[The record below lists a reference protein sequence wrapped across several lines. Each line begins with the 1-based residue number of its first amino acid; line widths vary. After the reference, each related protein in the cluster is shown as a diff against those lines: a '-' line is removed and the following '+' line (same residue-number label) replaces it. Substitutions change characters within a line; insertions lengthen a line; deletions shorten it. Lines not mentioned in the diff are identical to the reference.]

1 MLHAHRYRT
10 RPHVNHGET
19 GQRAA
24 RIPFEALNDDNVI
37 PPLPPDWLGIEPGVD
52 YCYCQQPNMGCCH
65 RASGALRICYPDVQF
80 VGDGAVIVHDCGWG
94 IYGPSMT
101 SIKCAPSRS
110 TACVA
115 SKHGAAMT
123 ALQTSLSTADPA
135 TLDARELF
143 SQLPPTRVGETD
155 RRYMDEVLDAGFG
168 NWESADMLARFETA
182 YTKKFGVACAISH
195 NSGSGTM
202 LSCLLAAGVGPG
214 DEVIVPTFTMPA
226 SAHATVQ
233 CGAVPVFV
241 DCDPRT
247 FNLDVADVQRKITE
261 FTKAIIPV
269 CLFGLPVDFDPLMTL
284 AKKHGLVVIEDDAQC
299 FLSTYKGRLV
309 GTIGHAASFSFQGS
323 KHMTS
328 GGDGGIVITDDLDY
342 GTRIRKAAVHGYR
355 TLSARPGSTQIPRD
369 ERQDYSYERY
379 ETVGYNFRM
388 SAVQAALGLAQ
399 LERLD
404 HLVAARRYIAWRHE
418 QVIRETRC
426 EWLIPPYV
434 PEDMTHSYYIYT
446 CILDEDKL
454 GADWRTF
461 RKAFIDHG
469 GDGLYGSALP
479 AHLEPVYR
487 DMNLCVNRELA
498 PHFDPRYKGSVK
510 GYDPTGYPNIESIRK
525 RLCQFKTSAQT
536 LDKVD
541 REVDALEA
549 TIRHFE

>member
-1 MLHAHRYRT
+1 
-10 RPHVNHGET
+10 
-19 GQRAA
+19 
-24 RIPFEALNDDNVI
+24 
-37 PPLPPDWLGIEPGVD
+37 
-52 YCYCQQPNMGCCH
+52 
-65 RASGALRICYPDVQF
+65 
-80 VGDGAVIVHDCGWG
+80 
-94 IYGPSMT
+94 
-101 SIKCAPSRS
+101 
-110 TACVA
+110 
-115 SKHGAAMT
+115 
-123 ALQTSLSTADPA
+123 
-135 TLDARELF
+135 
-143 SQLPPTRVGETD
+143 
-155 RRYMDEVLDAGFG
+155 
-168 NWESADMLARFETA
+168 
-182 YTKKFGVACAISH
+182 
-195 NSGSGTM
+195 
-202 LSCLLAAGVGPG
+202 
-214 DEVIVPTFTMPA
+214 
-226 SAHATVQ
+226 Q